1 MFIGDFMEQL
11 NRSELRKK
19 IMTILYQINIYEK
32 NKIKFDVDS
41 VIKEV
46 CEIDNEFVKD
56 MVYGVI
62 TYKNDID
69 NLANKYLNNWKIY
82 ILSKVYKAIL
92 SLGIYELLYT
102 KTPSIVAINEAIE
115 LSKKYSDED
124 VTKMINACLD
134 KIYHEEL
141 KEEK

>member
-1 MFIGDFMEQL
+1 MKS
-11 NRSELRKK
+11 RSELRDVIVTVTYQSYIMEVTNLKFSIDKLIEEQPDIYKNEEFVIETCKGIYKNQKK
-19 IMTILYQINIYEK
+19 ISEM
-32 NKIKFDVDS
+32 
-41 VIKEV
+41 
-46 CEIDNEFVKD
+46 
-56 MVYGVI
+56 
-62 TYKNDID
+62 
-69 NLANKYLNNWKIY
+69 ANKYLNNWTIDR
-82 ILSKVYKAIL
+82 LRTVDKAIL

-124 VTKMINACLD
+124 VTKMINACVD

>member
-1 MFIGDFMEQL
+1 MKS
-11 NRSELRKK
+11 RSELRDVIVTVTYQSYIMEVANLKFSIDKLIEEQPDIYKNEEFVIETCKGIYKNQKK
-19 IMTILYQINIYEK
+19 ISEM
-32 NKIKFDVDS
+32 
-41 VIKEV
+41 
-46 CEIDNEFVKD
+46 
-56 MVYGVI
+56 
-62 TYKNDID
+62 
-69 NLANKYLNNWKIY
+69 ANKYLNNWTIDR
-82 ILSKVYKAIL
+82 LSKVDKAIL

>member
-1 MFIGDFMEQL
+1 MKS
-11 NRSELRKK
+11 RSELRDVIVTVTYQSYIMEVANLKFSIDKLIDEQPDIYKNEEFVIETCKGIYKNQKK
-19 IMTILYQINIYEK
+19 ISEM
-32 NKIKFDVDS
+32 
-41 VIKEV
+41 
-46 CEIDNEFVKD
+46 
-56 MVYGVI
+56 
-62 TYKNDID
+62 
-69 NLANKYLNNWKIY
+69 ANKYLNNWTIDR
-82 ILSKVYKAIL
+82 LSKVDKAIL

-134 KIYHEEL
+134 RIYHEEL

>member
-1 MFIGDFMEQL
+1 MKS
-11 NRSELRKK
+11 RSELRDVIITVTYQSYIMEVANLKFSINKLIEEQPDIYKNEEFVIETCKGIYKNQKK
-19 IMTILYQINIYEK
+19 ISEM
-32 NKIKFDVDS
+32 
-41 VIKEV
+41 
-46 CEIDNEFVKD
+46 
-56 MVYGVI
+56 
-62 TYKNDID
+62 
-69 NLANKYLNNWKIY
+69 ANKYLNNWTIDR
-82 ILSKVYKAIL
+82 LSKVDKAIL